1 MTQKRVM
8 MGAMGVMLAL
18 LALTGCASKMEKQRI
33 GQFTVISTRNVELH
47 NLDQA
52 HRKIKAR
59 GVEGLYLTK
68 SDELDQNAVTY
79 AVEDAVNKA
88 SGDLMI
94 NCIIYE
100 VKKGKEKGYLVQG
113 DVIQTLKESY
123 E

>member
-1 MTQKRVM
+1 MARKQ
-8 MGAMGVMLAL
+8 GIWALAVIL
-18 LALTGCASKMEKQRI
+18 GLGLSGCSAKFEKQRI
-33 GQFTVISTRNVELH
+33 GQFTVVSTRNVELH

-59 GVEGLYLTK
+59 GVEGLYLTE
-68 SDELDQNAVTY
+68 SEVLDQNAVTY

-88 SGDLMI
+88 AGDLMI
-94 NCIIYE
+94 NCVIYQ
-100 VKKGKEKGYLVQG
+100 VKKGKERGYMVQG